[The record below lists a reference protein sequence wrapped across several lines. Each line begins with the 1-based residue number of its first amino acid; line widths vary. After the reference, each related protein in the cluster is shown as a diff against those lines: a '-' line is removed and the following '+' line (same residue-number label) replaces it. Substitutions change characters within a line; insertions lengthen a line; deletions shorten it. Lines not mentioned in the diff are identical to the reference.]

1 MKKLGVVLVLIMFI
15 QFGYAAHDI
24 TGFVEDA
31 LDGESAVGKT
41 VVMWNPAVGMSD
53 NLTDVVG
60 AIGNY
65 SIDCKLLASSC
76 ITNDVMSLQVIGV
89 RYVSW
94 VVNVTVAGGSDVA
107 GNLSLNSPPN
117 ASLDLPLDS
126 EYVSGDVD
134 FNCSFFDY
142 DSNVARI
149 GLWGNWSGS
158 WVEEANVT
166 SGFGNGYVG
175 FSDVLVQGGY
185 EWNCYVEDALGIG
198 SFAVSN
204 SSFFVDTSLPVVSSI
219 SSVSEVCGFGTVAV
233 NCSVY
238 DLNSGVDSVIIQSSS
253 PLSALVN
260 YSASLISGDV
270 YGVDVLMDSV
280 GVWDLTCFVND
291 SVGNLNSSFGVDV
304 TVSSAGVDLG
314 IVGDLVTFDVVPSVE
329 GETVNVSVNVS
340 NLGCAD
346 SGNFVVG
353 FNDGVSFL
361 NATVSVVAG
370 GFLDVSALWTTAIGL
385 SNIFVYLDLDG
396 DVVEDNESN
405 NVGNNSIYLESW
417 QSIYGSIGLDWI
429 LGKDDVD
436 MNLWADEA
444 SFAGNIFVADSEAN
458 IEWNSLQAV
467 GRTKLGALSSGDVGE
482 IDSALGMGS
491 YNDSVGVVYGSG
503 GTDNF
508 SVFLQDIE
516 NVPFV
521 NSSVNGNFVTGLL
534 WDTSDSVDS
543 EYDLSEGED
552 IVFVAKVNMG
562 MVGSYGVYDYEI
574 SVPSKLREYDS
585 GDDSVVYLYYDLR

>member
-1 MKKLGVVLVLIMFI
+1 MKKLGVLFIFVMLVQMA
-15 QFGYAAHDI
+15 YAAHPI
-24 TGFVEDA
+24 SGFVEDA
-31 LDGESAVGKT
+31 LDGASAVGKT
-41 VVMWNPAVGMSD
+41 VIMWNPAVGMSD

-60 AIGNY
+60 SIGNY
-65 SIDCKLLASSC
+65 SIDCKLLSNSC
-76 ITNDVMSLQVIGV
+76 IVNDIMSLKVIGAT
-89 RYVSW
+89 YVSW
-94 VVNVTVAGGSDVA
+94 VVNVTVSGGSDVA

-117 ASLDLPLDS
+117 ASLDIPLDS
-126 EYVSGDVD
+126 GYVSGDVD

-149 GLWGNWSGS
+149 GLWGNWSGA
-158 WVEEANVT
+158 WAEKANVT
-166 SGFGNGYVG
+166 SGFGNGYVN
-175 FSDVLVQGGY
+175 FNDILVQGSY

-204 SSFFVDTSLPVVSSI
+204 SSFFVDTSLPVISDV
-219 SSVSEVCGFGTVAV
+219 SSVSGVCGFGTIAV

-238 DLNSGVDSVIIQSSS
+238 DLDSGVDSVIIQSSS
-253 PLSALVN
+253 PASDLVN

-270 YGVDVLMDSV
+270 YGVDVLMDSA
-280 GVWDLTCFVND
+280 GAWGLTCFVND
-291 SVGNLNSSFGVDV
+291 SVGNWNGSSGTPVAVSYVGVE
-304 TVSSAGVDLG
+304 LG
-314 IVGDLVTFDVVPSVE
+314 IVGDLVAFNVVPSVE
-329 GETVNVSVNVS
+329 GEVVNVSVNIS
-340 NLGCAD
+340 NLGCVD
-346 SGNFVVG
+346 SGDFVVG

-370 GFLDVSALWTTAIGL
+370 GFLDVSALWTTVIGL
-385 SNIFVYLDLDG
+385 SNIFVYVDLDG
-396 DVVEDNESN
+396 DVSEDNESN
-405 NVGNNSIYLESW
+405 NVGNGSIYLKAW

-429 LGKDDVD
+429 LGEGNSD

-458 IEWNSLQAV
+458 VEWKSLQAI
-467 GRTKLGALSSGDVGE
+467 GRTKLGGISSGDFGE
-482 IDSALGMGS
+482 IDSALGMSS

-503 GTDNF
+503 GTGNF

-534 WDTSDSVDS
+534 WDMSDSVDS
-543 EYDLSEGED
+543 EYDLGEGED
-552 IVFVAKVNMG
+552 LVFVAKVNRG
-562 MVGSYGVYDYEI
+562 MAGSYGVYDYEI

-585 GDDSVVYLYYDLR
+585 NDKSVVYLYYDLR